1 MKKNHTEIAVVLD
14 KSGSMGSCVNDTIG
28 GFNRFLEDQKKVS
41 GTANFTLMQFD
52 TNYHIQYDGID
63 IQKVESLNNKNY
75 SPDGM
80 TALYDAVGRTINSIG
95 QRLDKMSEDEK
106 PEHVIIVI
114 ITDGEEN
121 SSVEFK
127 QNNIASMIKHQ
138 QEKYNWK
145 FTFLGADIDAWGVAR
160 SLNIDPNATMKF
172 AKNADGIANAYASF
186 SSNMSQVRSGLKA
199 DMSYSQEDFDK
210 QKDAG
215 V

>member
-28 GFNRFLEDQKKVS
+28 GFNTFLEDQKKVQ

-52 TNYHIQYDGID
+52 TNYHIIHDGID
-63 IQKVESLNNKNY
+63 IQNAKFLDNKNY
-75 SPDGM
+75 NPSGM
-80 TALYDAVGRTINSIG
+80 TALHDAVGRTINSIG
-95 QRLDKMSEDEK
+95 QRLDKMPDHEK

-121 SSVEFK
+121 SSVEFQK
-127 QNNIASMIKHQ
+127 DNIASMIKHQ

-145 FTFLGADIDAWGVAR
+145 FTFLGADIDAWDIAR
-160 SLNIDPNATMKF
+160 SLNIDSNVTMKF
-172 AKNADGIANAYASF
+172 AKNKKGISDAYCSV
-186 SSNMSQVRSGLKA
+186 SSNMAQMRSGAKA
-199 DMSYSQEDFDK
+199 DMSYSQEDYDK